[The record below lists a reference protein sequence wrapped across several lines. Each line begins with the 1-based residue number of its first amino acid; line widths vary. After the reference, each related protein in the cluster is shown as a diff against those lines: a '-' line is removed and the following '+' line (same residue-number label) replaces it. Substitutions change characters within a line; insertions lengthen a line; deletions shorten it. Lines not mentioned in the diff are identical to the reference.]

1 MVSSFVVLF
10 IGLSKWSNSG
20 RKSTILEAII
30 YIIRV
35 IIREID
41 KYIGENRGY
50 SALFMVRTRISYY

>member
-1 MVSSFVVLF
+1 VALF
-10 IGLSKWSNSG
+10 IGFSKWSNSG

-41 KYIGENRGY
+41 KCVGENRGY
-50 SALFMVRTRISYY
+50 YILFIVRMWIS

>member
-20 RKSTILEAII
+20 RKSTILEAIV

-35 IIREID
+35 VVRETD
-41 KYIGENRGY
+41 KCMGENRGY
-50 SALFMVRTRISYY
+50 STLFMVGT